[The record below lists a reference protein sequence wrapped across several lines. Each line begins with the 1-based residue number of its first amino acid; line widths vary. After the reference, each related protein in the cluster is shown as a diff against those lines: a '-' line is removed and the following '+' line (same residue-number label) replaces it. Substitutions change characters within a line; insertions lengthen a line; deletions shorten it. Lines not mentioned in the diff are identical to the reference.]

1 MDRLAELRG
10 EADAQRSV
18 PVAGWRGRIVEPLA
32 RAQRVFNDT
41 VLKVADALSE
51 RVDEAVGRLAKVERR
66 SRELEERLVRLE
78 RREGGVAQT
87 VAAQPR
93 QDAVPD
99 YFAFEAR
106 LRAPTEEVRDRQRPY
121 VSQLADYG
129 PVLDLGSGRG
139 ELLALLRD
147 AGIEARGVDADADM
161 VAFARGEGLDVVQ
174 ADALGYLAR
183 VPDASL
189 GALTALQLAEHL
201 PPGTLVSALALAF
214 AKLRPGGLLVLETIN
229 PASPRALRNYFA
241 DLTHAQPL
249 APETLELLVRNAGFE
264 DVRVRYLNEP
274 GESVREVPLPAG
286 EEWDAARAALAANA
300 RVINETLSAPL
311 DYAIVARRP

>member
-10 EADAQRSV
+10 EADAQRAV
-18 PVAGWRGRIVEPLA
+18 AVAGWRGRLVEPLA
-32 RAQRVFNDT
+32 RAQRTFNDT

-51 RVDEAVGRLAKVERR
+51 RVDGTAGRLAEVERR
-66 SRELEERLVRLE
+66 ARELEERLVRLE
-78 RREGGVAQT
+78 RREGGVPQT

-106 LRAPTEEVRDRQRPY
+106 LRAPTEEVRERQRPY
-121 VSQLADYG
+121 VSLLAGHG

-147 AGIEARGVDADADM
+147 AGIAARGVVADAAK

-174 ADALGYLAR
+174 ADALEHLGGM
-183 VPDASL
+183 PDASL
-189 GALTALQLAEHL
+189 GALTALQFAEHL
-201 PPGTLVSALALAF
+201 PPRTLVSALALAH

-264 DVRVRYLNEP
+264 DVEVRYLNAP
-274 GESVREVPLPAG
+274 DPSVREVPLPAE

-300 RVINETLSAPL
+300 RAINETLSAPL
-311 DYAIVARRP
+311 DYAILARRS